1 MFRPQ
6 IQKTRVLII
15 IAIINLSL
23 VFWATHSSTKIKSL
37 GYDDK
42 IKATE
47 IMQKLINSLK
57 EHPQNN
63 IQNLDIY
70 QTGLIGSKQSE
81 ITTKEDVQNNM
92 LNSKIACTHPNFTA
106 GIVDIFY
113 DAGLKEGDNVA
124 IGMTGSFPGANIAV
138 ISACQS
144 MGINPYIISSVG
156 SSSWGANNP
165 ELSWPEMEMYL
176 YENKLINIT
185 SLAYT
190 IGGEYDIGGA
200 QLSDEG
206 IQIIEGIIAGIDADK
221 FISSPT
227 YIDNINER
235 MKKYNLGDIDY
246 SAYINIGGGVA
257 SLGLG
262 SERDS
267 LIGYVGPLDV
277 NLKDWENSVSYE
289 FLSMDIPVINIKN
302 INILASRFGLYP
314 PNNNFEINE
323 GQLFFEDPE
332 NLEDKYSFRIIIISL
347 ILSLVLILGIGI
359 YSHIEIRNRMKTY
372 E

>member
-1 MFRPQ
+1 M
-6 IQKTRVLII
+6 
-15 IAIINLSL
+15 
-23 VFWATHSSTKIKSL
+23 
-37 GYDDK
+37 
-42 IKATE
+42 
-47 IMQKLINSLK
+47 
-57 EHPQNN
+57 
-63 IQNLDIY
+63 LD
-70 QTGLIGSKQSE
+70 
-81 ITTKEDVQNNM
+81 
-92 LNSKIACTHPNFTA
+92 SKIACTHPNFAA
-106 GIVDIFY
+106 GIIDIFY

-138 ISACQS
+138 ISACQA

-176 YENKLINIT
+176 YKNKLINIT

-190 IGGEYDIGGA
+190 IGGENDIGGSL
-200 QLSDEG
+200 LSDEG
-206 IQIIEGIIAGIDADK
+206 IQIIEGILAEIDADK
-221 FISSPT
+221 FFSSPRD
-227 YIDNINER
+227 IDNDNINER
-235 MKKYNLGDIDY
+235 MKKYNLEDIDY

-257 SLGLG
+257 SLGSG

-267 LIGYVGPLDV
+267 LIGYVGPLDID
-277 NLKDWENSVSYE
+277 LEDWENSVSYE
-289 FLSMDIPVINIKN
+289 FLNIGIPVINIKN
-302 INILASRFGLYP
+302 INILANRFGLYP
-314 PNNNFEINE
+314 PDNSIEINI

-347 ILSLVLILGIGI
+347 ILSLVLIVGIGI